1 MKTLQ
6 EISCDGEWEVNKNEL
21 IIQEYLGQGNF
32 GVVKKGQW
40 RGTEVALKILQ
51 DENVD
56 YKEFVIEMNI
66 LSRLHHP
73 NILQLLGSSTT
84 TSPYIIVMEYMKNNS
99 LEKQNNTLN
108 DEQKINILKDISR
121 GLAYLH
127 NRKPQCIIHRDLK
140 PSNILLTQSYKAK
153 IADFGISCLQVN
165 SNESYQMTGET
176 GTYRYMAPE
185 VLKHEDYSC
194 KVDIWSFGMILYFIF
209 VDIPYRGL
217 TVEYII
223 NDIATNKLSL
233 NTKNLSHSLKLVFA
247 NCVKY
252 DPKLRWDSLILV
264 NYCNNDLCVHEQGK
278 HDQGNI
284 AVKTKS
290 CFCI

>member
-6 EISCDGEWEVNKNEL
+6 QISYDGEWEVNKNEL
-21 IIQEYLGQGNF
+21 IIEEILGKGSF

-40 RGTEVALKILQ
+40 RGTDVALKILQ

-56 YKEFVIEMNI
+56 YTEFVIEMNI

-99 LEKQNNTLN
+99 LEKQNGLL
-108 DEQKINILKDISR
+108 DYKQKLNILKDISR

-127 NRKPQCIIHRDLK
+127 NRKPECIIHRDLK

-153 IADFGISCLQVN
+153 ISDFGISCLQLN
-165 SNESYQMTGET
+165 SNENYKMTGET

-185 VLKHEDYSC
+185 VLKHENYSC
-194 KVDIWSFGMILYFIF
+194 KVDIWSFGMILYYMF
-209 VDIPYRGL
+209 VDVPYRGL

-223 NDIATNKLSL
+223 NDIATNKLNL
-233 NTKNLSHSLKLVFA
+233 NDRYLSSSLKLVFT

-264 NYCNNDLCVHEQGK
+264 NYCNNEIHIEDEV
-278 HDQGNI
+278 
-284 AVKTKS
+284 AVKPKY

>member
-1 MKTLQ
+1 MKSLQ
-6 EISCDGEWEVNKNEL
+6 EISYDGEWEINKKEL
-21 IIQEYLGQGNF
+21 FIKETLGKGSF
-32 GVVKKGQW
+32 GVVKKGHW

-56 YKEFVIEMNI
+56 YTEFIMEMNI

-84 TSPYIIVMEYMKNNS
+84 TSPYIIVMEYMKNNN
-99 LEKQNNTLN
+99 LEKQNYLLN
-108 DEQKINILKDISR
+108 DEQKLDVLKDISR

-165 SNESYQMTGET
+165 SNESYKMTGET

-185 VLKHEDYSC
+185 VLKHQDYSC
-194 KVDIWSFGMILYFIF
+194 KVDIWSFGMILYYMF
-209 VDIPYRGL
+209 VDIPYREYKVDII
-217 TVEYII
+217 VEDIVTNNII
-223 NDIATNKLSL
+223 LDVH
-233 NTKNLSHSLKLVFA
+233 NLSQALKIIFE

-252 DPKLRWDSLILV
+252 NEKLRWDSLILV
-264 NYCNNDLCVHEQGK
+264 NYCNNDLCINNESS
-278 HDQGNI
+278 
-284 AVKTKS
+284 VKTN